1 MTHMEYRVGQ
11 RVRSKAGRD
20 KGTDYCVIRI
30 EGNYV
35 YAADGAAR
43 KLDRLKKKKIKH
55 VEGSYDVSE
64 EIARR
69 VADGTVE
76 NHMLRRF
83 LRREGV

>member
-1 MTHMEYRVGQ
+1 MEYMVGQ
-11 RVRSKAGRD
+11 KVRSKAGRD
-20 KGTDYCVIRI
+20 KGTLYVVIRT
-30 EGNYV
+30 EGDYV

-76 NHMLRRF
+76 NHMLRKF
-83 LRREGV
+83 LKNEKEF

>member
-1 MTHMEYRVGQ
+1 MEYTVGQ
-11 RVRSKAGRD
+11 KVRSKAGHD
-20 KGTDYCVIRI
+20 KGTLYVVIRT

-76 NHMLRRF
+76 NHMLRKF
-83 LRREGV
+83 LKNEKEF

>member
-1 MTHMEYRVGQ
+1 M
-11 RVRSKAGRD
+11 RSKAGRD
-20 KGTDYCVIRI
+20 KGTLYVVIRT
-30 EGNYV
+30 EGDYV

-64 EIARR
+64 EIARH

-76 NHMLRRF
+76 NHMLRKF
-83 LRREGV
+83 LKNEKEF

>member
-1 MTHMEYRVGQ
+1 MEYRVGQ

-20 KGTDYCVIRI
+20 KGTDYVVIRT

-43 KLDRLKKKKIKH
+43 KLDRLKKKKIRH
-55 VEGSYDVSE
+55 IEGSYDVSE
-64 EIARR
+64 EIARH
-69 VADGTVE
+69 VEAGTAE
-76 NHMLRRF
+76 DHMLRKF